1 MDTHQST
8 ARALAALGHEARLT
22 IFRLLVRAGDEGLS
36 ITQIATHLD
45 MAASTLAYHLKSLV
59 EAGLVRQEKQG
70 RHIRHLPD
78 SGMLR
83 GRHPEPR
90 RRRMTAGARDQPYA
104 RTRI

>member
-70 RHIRHLPD
+70 RHIMNQVDYDVMHGAVTFL
-78 SGMLR
+78 
-83 GRHPEPR
+83 
-90 RRRMTAGARDQPYA
+90 TAECCAGITLNQDAA
-104 RTRI
+104 A

>member
-45 MAASTLAYHLKSLV
+45 MAASTLAYHLKS
-59 EAGLVRQEKQG
+59 
-70 RHIRHLPD
+70 RHLPD

-90 RRRMTAGARDQPYA
+90 RRRMTAGARAQPYA